1 MVSEEETLM
10 TKKKK
15 RMRMIA
21 AVLILAALAVIYV
34 LVLRAD
40 FNAEKPEEEE
50 EITALTIDRA
60 DIRYAQIE
68 NSYGTL
74 RFAYDGETWTSED
87 APSFGLNQDSMD
99 ALFNRLN
106 PLTAAR
112 DLGEE
117 EETEGLAAYGLE
129 DPSVVIT
136 VTLEEGQEY
145 TIRLGAEA
153 SDGSL
158 YFMTSESDHIYTG
171 DSYLATAFDFE
182 LSDMEAIE
190 EETDTEEEDGTEE
203 TVSE

>member
-1 MVSEEETLM
+1 M

-87 APSFGLNQDSMD
+87 DPSFGLNQDSMD

-112 DLGEE
+112 DLGE
-117 EETEGLAAYGLE
+117 G
-129 DPSVVIT
+129 
-136 VTLEEGQEY
+136 
-145 TIRLGAEA
+145 
-153 SDGSL
+153 
-158 YFMTSESDHIYTG
+158 
-171 DSYLATAFDFE
+171 
-182 LSDMEAIE
+182 
-190 EETDTEEEDGTEE
+190 EE
-203 TVSE
+203 TVILPRRLILNFQIWRL

>member
-1 MVSEEETLM
+1 
-10 TKKKK
+10 
-15 RMRMIA
+15 MRMIA

>member
-1 MVSEEETLM
+1 
-10 TKKKK
+10 
-15 RMRMIA
+15 MRMIA

-40 FNAEKPEEEE
+40 FNAEEPEEEE

-87 APSFGLNQDSMD
+87 DPSFGLNQDSMD

-112 DLGEE
+112 DLGEG
-117 EETEGLAAYGLE
+117 EETAIL
-129 DPSVVIT
+129 PR
-136 VTLEEGQEY
+136 
-145 TIRLGAEA
+145 RLI
-153 SDGSL
+153 L
-158 YFMTSESDHIYTG
+158 NFQIWR
-171 DSYLATAFDFE
+171 L
-182 LSDMEAIE
+182 
-190 EETDTEEEDGTEE
+190 
-203 TVSE
+203 

>member
-1 MVSEEETLM
+1 M

>member
-40 FNAEKPEEEE
+40 FNAEEPEEEE

-87 APSFGLNQDSMD
+87 DPSFGLNQDSMD

-112 DLGEE
+112 DLGEG